1 MRKERHPTLRL
12 ALFSLGVLLVAA
24 TPFVG
29 AIPGPG
35 GVFVFAAGLALMLR
49 NSKWAKRRF
58 AQAKRRWPKLGHY
71 ADLGLRRPSA
81 ARRRARDRDAPN
93 VD

>member
-35 GVFVFAAGLALMLR
+35 GVFVFAAGLALMLQ
-49 NSKWAKRRF
+49 NSRWAKRRF
-58 AQAKRRWPKLGHY
+58 ALAKRRWPKLGHY
-71 ADLGLRRPSA
+71 ADLGLRRASA